1 MATKAANADD
11 VATHEWVR
19 QQLAEQPQRLYE
31 SAKAKASEN
40 SKGGLSWIFAIL
52 TVCLFITGSV
62 YAGLLS
68 TDLEGK
74 QGASNSSTIDWR
86 HDKMGRLIV
95 SGFTTSF
102 GFIALAIT
110 IGSLVYTESVIL
122 QNQNRIALGIAI
134 FALLM
139 SILIYMIAIRTR
151 VLPA

>member
-102 GFIALAIT
+102 GFIALTIT

>member
-1 MATKAANADD
+1 MAANDKE

-40 SKGGLSWIFAIL
+40 GKSGMSWIFAIL
-52 TVCLFITGSV
+52 TVCLFITGAV

-74 QGASNSSTIDWR
+74 QGAMNRNNIDWR
-86 HDKMGRLIV
+86 RDKMGRLV
-95 SGFTTSF
+95 VAGFTIGF
-102 GFIALAIT
+102 GFISLAIM
-110 IGSLVYTESVIL
+110 IGSLVYTEPMIL
-122 QNQNRIALGIAI
+122 QNQNRIALGFAI

-139 SILIYMIAIRTR
+139 SILIYIIAVSTR
-151 VLPA
+151 VLS